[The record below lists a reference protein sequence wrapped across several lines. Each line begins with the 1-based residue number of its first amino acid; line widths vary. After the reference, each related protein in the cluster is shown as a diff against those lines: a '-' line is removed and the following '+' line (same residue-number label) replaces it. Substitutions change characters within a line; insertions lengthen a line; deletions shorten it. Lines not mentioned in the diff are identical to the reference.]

1 MTKVAIVTDSTV
13 SMPQHLVEQYAIQ
26 VAPQVVIWNDETLLD
41 GIDISAE
48 EFYDRLQR
56 EDKMPTTSQTT
67 IGKFKQIFEELAE
80 QGQPIAVITVG
91 EKLSGTYQSAVQAK
105 AMLPDA
111 EIEVHN
117 SDTAAMALGFQVLA
131 AARAADEGATLAQVI
146 EAAQATKDHTG
157 ALLVVETLEFLHRG
171 GRIGGAAHLL
181 GTALNLKPILEIADG
196 QVEAVERVRTKS
208 KAVTRMIDLL
218 AERSQGKSPI
228 RFGIHHAHAEDEAL
242 QLRDRLQDR
251 FSAEEMY
258 VTILTPSVGVHTGPG
273 TLGVTYSFGM

>member
-13 SMPQHLVEQYAIQ
+13 SMPEHLVEQYAIR
-26 VAPQVVIWNDETLLD
+26 VAPQVVIWNEETLLD

-56 EDKMPTTSQTT
+56 EEHMPTTSQTT
-67 IGKFKQIFEELAE
+67 IGKFKQVFEELVE

-157 ALLVVETLEFLHRG
+157 VLLVMETLEFLHRG
-171 GRIGGAAHLL
+171 GRIGGAARLL
-181 GTALNLKPILEIADG
+181 GTALNLKPILEITDG
-196 QVEAVERVRTKS
+196 QVEPVERVRTKS
-208 KAVTRMIDLL
+208 KAVSRMIDLL
-218 AERSQGKSPI
+218 AERSEGKSPI
-228 RFGIHHAHAEDEAL
+228 RFGIHHAHAEDEAF
-242 QLRDRLQDR
+242 QLRDRLQER